1 MGFTC
6 AVDPIFY
13 TVWFFVGVLWVVF
26 LFSGCDGVCYLI

>member
-13 TVWFFVGVLWVVF
+13 TVWFFGGILGVVF
-26 LFSGCDGVCYLI
+26 LFSGGGGVCYLI